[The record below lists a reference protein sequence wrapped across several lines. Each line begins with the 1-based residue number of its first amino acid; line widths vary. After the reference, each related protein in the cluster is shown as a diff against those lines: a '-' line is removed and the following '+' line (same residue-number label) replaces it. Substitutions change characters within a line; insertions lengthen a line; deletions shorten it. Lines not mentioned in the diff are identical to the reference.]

1 MADHPDVSDTREV
14 ADVAIIGAG
23 VIGCS
28 VAFHLTR
35 LGCRNVLLIDKEP
48 LPGSGSTSKANGGI
62 RAQFTTDVNIA
73 MSLASMDILDALA
86 DEIGEPPVYRKAGY
100 LFLTSDPG
108 RFSAMKTAAAFQRA
122 RGVSVEVLDAEG
134 VRAKAPYAAGE
145 IAGGTFGA
153 RDGFIDAGAL
163 TNFFLREATR
173 AGVRTR
179 YGAEVT
185 AIVRDGSGTFR
196 LTTTAGALRASAVVD
211 AAGPFA
217 GRVAALV
224 GADVP
229 VVPVRRHILISGP
242 CKSLPPVIPM
252 TIDADTGV
260 LIRREGNRVLI
271 AYSNPDEPPG
281 FNSAF
286 DPDFPLR
293 IAEHVDARFP
303 AVGEAGLDIRRSWA
317 GLYEVTP
324 DHHAV
329 IGPVSGVPGFFVVAG
344 FSGHGIMHAPAAGR
358 AAAEM
363 LVGGRSESID
373 VSALSLERFAR
384 GEAIHETMVL

>member
-1 MADHPDVSDTREV
+1 
-14 ADVAIIGAG
+14 
-23 VIGCS
+23 
-28 VAFHLTR
+28 
-35 LGCRNVLLIDKEP
+35 
-48 LPGSGSTSKANGGI
+48 
-62 RAQFTTDVNIA
+62 
-73 MSLASMDILDALA
+73 MDILDALA
-86 DEIGEPPVYRKAGY
+86 EEIGEPPVYRKAGY
-100 LFLTSDPG
+100 LFLTSDPA
-108 RFSAMKTAAAFQRA
+108 RFSAMKTAVAFQKA
-122 RGVSVEVLDAEG
+122 RGVSVEVLDAEE

-153 RDGFIDAGAL
+153 RDGFIDPGGL
-163 TNFFLREATR
+163 TGFFLREATR

-185 AIVRDGSGTFR
+185 AIDRDGSGTFR
-196 LTTTAGALRASAVVD
+196 LTTPAGEIRASAVVD

-224 GADVP
+224 GAGVP

-252 TIDADTGV
+252 TIDADSGV

-324 DHHAV
+324 DHHAI
-329 IGPVSGVPGFFVVAG
+329 IGPVPGVPGFFVVAG
-344 FSGHGIMHAPAAGR
+344 FSGHGVMHAPAAGR
-358 AAAEM
+358 AVAEM
-363 LVGGRSESID
+363 IVHGRSES
-373 VSALSLERFAR
+373 VNVAALSIERFAR

>member
-1 MADHPDVSDTREV
+1 
-14 ADVAIIGAG
+14 
-23 VIGCS
+23 
-28 VAFHLTR
+28 
-35 LGCRNVLLIDKEP
+35 
-48 LPGSGSTSKANGGI
+48 
-62 RAQFTTDVNIA
+62 
-73 MSLASMDILDALA
+73 
-86 DEIGEPPVYRKAGY
+86 
-100 LFLTSDPG
+100 
-108 RFSAMKTAAAFQRA
+108 MKNAVVFQKA
-122 RGVSVEVLDAEG
+122 RGVSVDVLGAGE
-134 VRAKAPYAAGE
+134 VRARAPYAAGE
-145 IAGGTFGA
+145 IAGGTFGP
-153 RDGFIDAGAL
+153 RDGFIDPGGL

-173 AGVRTR
+173 GGVRTR

-185 AIVRDGSGTFR
+185 AIDRDGSGVFR
-196 LTTTAGALRASAVVD
+196 LATAAGEIRAGAVVD

-224 GADVP
+224 GVDVP

-242 CKSLPPVIPM
+242 CKTLPPLIPM
-252 TIDADTGV
+252 TIDADSGV
-260 LIRREGNRVLI
+260 LIRREGSRVLI

-293 IAEHVDARFP
+293 IAAALDARFP
-303 AVGEAGLDIRRSWA
+303 AVGEAGLDMKRSWA

-324 DHHAV
+324 DHHAILGGV
-329 IGPVSGVPGFFVVAG
+329 AGVPGFLVAAG

-363 LVGGRSESID
+363 LVRGRSESTD

-384 GEAIHETMVL
+384 GEGIHESMVL